1 MHGCNHIIYRCM
13 IIREKPY
20 RETRERLLCK
30 VYFVITIGKKK
41 MCHSVK
47 NAHGCWATGSGLVFT
62 GLPPLFPSLCFKN
75 ILKRHFVIIFA
86 MQGSKNSLWDIL
98 PLSSAPITYHILSVS
113 YPCPTSKVS
122 LMLTFPLPITHVL
135 LFFPWCVF
143 PSLR

>member
-1 MHGCNHIIYRCM
+1 MQGIFCYHYWKEENVSQCEKCTWMLSYWQWLGVYR
-13 IIREKPY
+13 
-20 RETRERLLCK
+20 
-30 VYFVITIGKKK
+30 V
-41 MCHSVK
+41 
-47 NAHGCWATGSGLVFT
+47 
-62 GLPPLFPSLCFKN
+62 PPPFPSLCFKN

-135 LFFPWCVF
+135 LFFP
-143 PSLR
+143 